1 MTIAPISTDHLKRG
15 DMCFE
20 ESERVAMAAL
30 VFLFFDPAHHLFEQ
44 DKRVFLDVKIG
55 SIWFFLKKMKI

>member
-44 DKRVFLDVKIG
+44 DMLSF
-55 SIWFFLKKMKI
+55 SM